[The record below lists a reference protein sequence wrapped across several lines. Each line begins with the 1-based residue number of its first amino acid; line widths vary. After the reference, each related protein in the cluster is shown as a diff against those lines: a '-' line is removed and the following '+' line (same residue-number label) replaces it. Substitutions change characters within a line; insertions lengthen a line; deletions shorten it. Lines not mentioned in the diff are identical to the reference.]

1 MKATIDIP
9 DGLYRRVKAKSA
21 MQGLSIREV
30 TTALYEAWLSEKP
43 AGAPTL
49 SAEKW
54 LEGWIRL
61 GEDAIRDAPEGP
73 SAREILENDRNRLE
87 RS

>member
-9 DGLYRRVKAKSA
+9 DALYRRVKAKSA

-30 TTALYEAWLSEKP
+30 TAELYEAWLSEKP
-43 AGAPTL
+43 RGDEAL
-49 SAEKW
+49 SVEKW
-54 LEGWIRL
+54 LEGWTRL
-61 GEDAIRDAPEGP
+61 GEDALKDAPDGP

-87 RS
+87 RY